1 MPQHAGDHDLMHR
14 IDHRRRRACPDER
27 VAHVDHVGQAGTLAA
42 ELAGNHDPKQSLR
55 PDSHDCLF
63 GKACVAID
71 PRGVRCGD
79 RGSGFRASLEVSR
92 HRNALRAIV
101 GSDLKR
107 ERVFT
112 AGLQTAHWLP
122 LLAILTIKASIVEM
136 ERKFAGVM
144 SDAGIVMPNSASTA
158 IIRLTMSSEVRPAS
172 LSWSSIDGA
181 RLIELFDSIC
191 MTSSINRSLGR
202 PVPPPGISSFPESS
216 DACTKAR
223 ALIAIGC
230 SPARRYRQARS
241 RRASRISGWFR
252 APRTLPP
259 PPRRGLRP

>member
-1 MPQHAGDHDLMHR
+1 DPQ
-14 IDHRRRRACPDER
+14 
-27 VAHVDHVGQAGTLAA
+27 QA
-42 ELAGNHDPKQSLR
+42 LR
-55 PDSHDCLF
+55 PDRRDCLF

-71 PRGVRCGD
+71 PRGVRCSD
-79 RGSGFRASLEVSR
+79 RGGGFRARLEVSR
-92 HRNALRAIV
+92 RRNALRAIV
-101 GSDLKR
+101 GSDLER

-112 AGLQTAHWLP
+112 AGLRSGHWIP

-172 LSWSSIDGA
+172 LSWSWIDGA
-181 RLIELFDSIC
+181 RVIELFDSIC

-202 PVPPPGISSFPESS
+202 PVLPPGFSSLPESS
-216 DACTKAR
+216 DVCTKPR
-223 ALIAIGC
+223 ALIGIGR

-259 PPRRGLRP
+259 QATGTSADRESAATTAASSHRGRHREHWKA

>member
-14 IDHRRRRACPDER
+14 IDHRRRRACPAEP
-27 VAHVDHVGQAGTLAA
+27 VTHVDHVGQAGTLAA
-42 ELAGNHDPKQSLR
+42 ELAGNHDPEQSLR
-55 PDSHDCLF
+55 SDSRDCLF

-79 RGSGFRASLEVSR
+79 RGGGFRASLEVPRRRS
-92 HRNALRAIV
+92 ALRAIV

-112 AGLQTAHWLP
+112 ASLTTAHWIP
-122 LLAILTIKASIVEM
+122 LLAILAIKASIVEM

-172 LSWSSIDGA
+172 LSWSWIDGA
-181 RLIELFDSIC
+181 RVSEVFDSIC
-191 MTSSINRSLGR
+191 VTSSMNRSLGR
-202 PVPPPGISSFPESS
+202 PVLAPGISSLPESS
-216 DACTKAR
+216 GVCTKAR
-223 ALIAIGC
+223 ALIEEH
-230 SPARRYRQARS
+230 P
-241 RRASRISGWFR
+241 RAG
-252 APRTLPP
+252 
-259 PPRRGLRP
+259 